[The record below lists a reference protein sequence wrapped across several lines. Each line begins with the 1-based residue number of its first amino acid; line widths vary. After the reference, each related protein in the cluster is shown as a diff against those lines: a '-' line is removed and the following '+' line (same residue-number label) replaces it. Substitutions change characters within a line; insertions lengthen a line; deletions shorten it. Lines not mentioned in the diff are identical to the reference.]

1 MSTRHDWLVHLLAV
15 FFRAVGAVV
24 HIEPRVFDYNRV
36 RPDLQIYS
44 SQFSLQIDVT
54 VVAPNS
60 PSRESEVRLA
70 AAHSAEA
77 RKTWYYTKNANLLGN
92 GKLLAFAVETYGGF
106 GKEAQEIIN
115 VIQKSSRSSVETQ
128 IRSLAVTLQRGNAHV
143 VKEGAIRARVAAL
156 HLD

>member
-1 MSTRHDWLVHLLAV
+1 MKIGLGLPLDNNLPDKCECGASLREQPLHFLWCKLLTRPAMSTRHDWLVHLLAV

-24 HIEPRVFDYNRV
+24 HIEARVFDYNRV

-44 SQFSLQIDVT
+44 SQYSLQIGVT

-60 PSRESEVRLA
+60 PSRDSEVRLA

-77 RKTWYYTKNANLLGN
+77 RKTWFYTKNANLLGN

-106 GKEAQEIIN
+106 GKEAQEL
-115 VIQKSSRSSVETQ
+115 ST
-128 IRSLAVTLQRGNAHV
+128 
-143 VKEGAIRARVAAL
+143 
-156 HLD
+156 